1 MSVLLMLYCN
11 KIFRELFINNELC
24 NIYLIVLDIPEDYK
38 DRWDKFLSETLVEVN
53 KKNTIELVS
62 VTAIPILKCS

>member
-1 MSVLLMLYCN
+1 MLYCN